1 MFATHDNTSSA
12 GADWYRPLCQSL
24 SLSLSF
30 SPSPSPS
37 SPISLHGWPSGL
49 PDAQLLIWRPP
60 RRPITGPAGP
70 PGEFPGVL
78 TSCLIRPPS
87 TAGRKSNVGAFESN
101 HTPNISTHINTHRHT
116 RTRTQTHTHTR
127 LYDPVC
133 LAQYGRM
140 SSFPC

>member
-1 MFATHDNTSSA
+1 MCVCVFVCAYLYVCVGMYLCGCVCICHMLCDMCVCDREKV

-78 TSCLIRPPS
+78 TSC
-87 TAGRKSNVGAFESN
+87 
-101 HTPNISTHINTHRHT
+101 
-116 RTRTQTHTHTR
+116 
-127 LYDPVC
+127 C
-133 LAQYGRM
+133 
-140 SSFPC
+140 